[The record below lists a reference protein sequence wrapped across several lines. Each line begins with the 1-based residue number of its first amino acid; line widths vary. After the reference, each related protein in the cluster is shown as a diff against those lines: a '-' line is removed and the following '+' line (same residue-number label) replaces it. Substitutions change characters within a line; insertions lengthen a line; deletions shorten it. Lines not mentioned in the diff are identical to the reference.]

1 MSLYVVKAKKT
12 QLKANFGASDVQLT
26 LNALVD
32 SRGTVIAMASF
43 GEWGAVVIKQGTK
56 IEIVKFDDITQNAD
70 GSATLDVATNGRNIL
85 PITPYTGS
93 STGQSFNSGAEVIV
107 TNDPLTVMSFGN
119 LNNANTWDEVQTF
132 TQLPVTNGGNAVTDN
147 QLVRKLQL
155 DQAVL
160 GITTNVKII
169 VEGTAGE
176 TLSAGNLVYLKSAD
190 NRWWKADADTAST
203 VENVILGIA
212 QGAGTAG
219 GAVSSGILLRGVDAN
234 QTGLTAGVKY
244 YASNTAGAISTSAG
258 TVEVT
263 VGISKSTTE
272 LYFDPYFDQR
282 ITEDQQ
288 DALVGTSGTPSATNK
303 YVTNDDTSGTGAVL
317 RASAVSSIYNSIFG
331 DGNDGDVTIASG
343 TTTISRDM
351 YYNNLTIQT
360 GGTLNPSGYR
370 IFVKGTLTFEGTGKI
385 ARNGNNGSN
394 GNNGGNGSAGA
405 GGSGGTGGAGGTALA
420 SGTIYGGEAGGD
432 GATGGGGTT
441 GGGSN
446 GTNGNQ
452 ASTPS
457 GITNAVGSS
466 ANAGTGNGGNSG
478 GGFSGNSGGTGGSA
492 GTGGATVT
500 NPTMMPR
507 TVENAILLHTI
518 VNGTVAFMKGSAG
531 AVGGSGGAGGAGG
544 NQGAGS
550 YAGGGGGGGGGAGG
564 TGGIVMVCAKTVVGG
579 YATCIQAIGGT
590 GGNGGNGGNP
600 TTQYSG
606 GGGTG
611 GGGNGGTGGVV
622 VFIYNSYSGTALTT
636 ACVAGGAGGTKG
648 ATAGIAGTGGGSA
661 GSLGADGAQGATGKL
676 YSFAV

>member
-1 MSLYVVKAKKT
+1 MSVYVVKAKKT

-32 SRGTVIAMASF
+32 SQGNTIAMASF
-43 GEWGAVVIKQGTK
+43 GEWGVVVIKQGAK
-56 IEIVKFDDITQNAD
+56 VEIVKFDDITQNGD
-70 GSATLDVATNGRNIL
+70 GSATLDVATNGRDIL
-85 PITPYTGS
+85 PVTPFTGGA
-93 STGQSFNSGAEVIV
+93 TGQSFNSGAEVIV
-107 TNDPLTVMSFGN
+107 TNDPYTMNSFAN
-119 LNNANTWDEVQTF
+119 TNNANTWDETQTF
-132 TQLPVTNGGNAVTDN
+132 TQVPVTNGGNAVTDN

-219 GAVSSGILLRGVDAN
+219 GAISSGILLRGVDAN

-244 YASNTAGAISTSAG
+244 YASNTAGAISSSAG

-288 DALVGTSGTPSATNK
+288 DALAGTSGTPSATNK

-343 TTTISRDM
+343 TTSLSRDM

-360 GGTLNPSGYR
+360 GGTLDTAGYR
-370 IFVKGTLTFEGTGKI
+370 VFVKGTLTFEGTGKI

-394 GNNGGNGSAGA
+394 GSNGTTGA
-405 GGSGGTGGAGGTALA
+405 SGGAGGAGGNGGSALA
-420 SGTIYGGEAGGD
+420 SGTLYGGEAGGN
-432 GATGGGGTT
+432 GATGGSGTVGT
-441 GGGSN
+441 GNN
-446 GTNGNQ
+446 GTNGTQ
-452 ASTPS
+452 ATTPS
-457 GITNAVGSS
+457 GITNAVGSTAS
-466 ANAGTGNGGNSG
+466 AGTGAGGASGGAFNGNSG
-478 GGFSGNSGGTGGSA
+478 GSGGTA
-492 GTGGATVT
+492 GVGTSATVT

-507 TVENAILLHTI
+507 TVNNAILLHTI

-531 AVGGSGGAGGAGG
+531 SVGGSGGGGGAGG
-544 NQGAGS
+544 NQGAG
-550 YAGGGGGGGGGAGG
+550 YVGGGGGGGGGAGS

-590 GGNGGNGGNP
+590 GGNGGNGANP
-600 TTQYSG
+600 TTQYAG
-606 GGGTG
+606 GGGSG

-661 GSLGADGAQGATGKL
+661 GSLGSDGAQGATGKL